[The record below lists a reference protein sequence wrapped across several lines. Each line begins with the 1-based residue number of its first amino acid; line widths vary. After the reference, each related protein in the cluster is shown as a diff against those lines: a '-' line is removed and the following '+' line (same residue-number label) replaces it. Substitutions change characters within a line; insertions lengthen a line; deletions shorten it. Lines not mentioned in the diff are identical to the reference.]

1 MHEINILVRSKK
13 KHRAIDHFTIKT
25 TFFKDFHILSDLYI
39 VRKEKGEMKKKKN
52 SVDGLKLL
60 LIAPCV
66 KEIVKK

>member
-1 MHEINILVRSKK
+1 MHEINILVRSKN

-52 SVDGLKLL
+52 SVDGLN
-60 LIAPCV
+60 CF
-66 KEIVKK
+66 

>member
-39 VRKEKGEMKKKKN
+39 VRKEKGEMKKKN

>member
-39 VRKEKGEMKKKKN
+39 VRKEKGEMKKKKT
-52 SVDGLKLL
+52 VLMG
-60 LIAPCV
+60 
-66 KEIVKK
+66 